1 MSSPERYTVGWICA
15 ISTEYTAAQALLDER
30 YEGPEAVSPND
41 NNDYTLGRIGKH
53 AVVVAVLPDGEY
65 GTSSAASVA
74 RDMLHS
80 FPNIRIGLMVGV
92 GGGAPSSKNDVRLGD
107 IVVSSSYG
115 GKGGV
120 LQYDFGKAVQDQEF
134 RTTGFLNQPPT
145 VLRTAVSGLR
155 TKYESDGHQLSETI
169 NRILADKPRLRRKY
183 SRPGLSSDKL
193 YQSAVIHPH
202 GDEGECAEVCSN
214 DPVGLVLRPGRTEEE
229 DNPAI
234 HYGLVA
240 SANQLMKDASV
251 RDTLAEK
258 HGILCFE
265 MEAAGLMNHFPC
277 LVIRGICDYSDSH
290 KNKEWQG
297 YAAMVAAAYAKDV
310 LCRIAP
316 NRVEAEKKI
325 SEALSE
331 ALSG

>member
-15 ISTEYTAAQALLDER
+15 IPTEYTAAQALLDER
-30 YEGPEAVSPND
+30 HEGPEAVSRHD

-80 FPNIRIGLMVGV
+80 FPNIRIGLMVGI
-92 GGGAPSSKNDVRLGD
+92 GGGAPSPKNDIRLGD
-107 IVVSSSYG
+107 VVVSAPRG
-115 GKGGV
+115 GRGGV
-120 LQYDFGKAVQDQEF
+120 LQYDFGKTIQDQEF
-134 RTTGFLNQPPT
+134 RPTGFLGQPPT
-145 VLRTAVSGLR
+145 VLRAAVSGLKS
-155 TKYESDGHQLSETI
+155 TYEIDGHQFDKTI
-169 NRILADKPRLRRKY
+169 DRILTDKPRLRKKY
-183 SRPGLSSDKL
+183 GRPSSSSDKL
-193 YQSAVIHPH
+193 YQSAVTHPY
-202 GDEGECAEVCSN
+202 GDEGACAEVCSS
-214 DPVGLVLRPGRTEEE
+214 DLVQLVWRPERTKEE
-229 DNPAI
+229 DDPKI

-251 RDTLAEK
+251 RDKLAAE

-277 LVIRGICDYSDSH
+277 LVIRGICDYSDTH

-310 LCRIAP
+310 LCKITP

-325 SEALSE
+325 NEILG
-331 ALSG
+331 SG